1 MIYVGYL
8 LALMVGITLGLMG
21 SGGSILTVPILHYV
35 LDVDVV
41 SATAYSLFI
50 VGSTA
55 MVGAVRHAL
64 QKNIDYRTMLLF
76 GIPSMVAVYCTRLF
90 LVPQLPDTLISTGSL
105 VLTKEDALLLLF
117 AVLMVLAAIR
127 MIRPDQ
133 QASTDSIQQ
142 PSSGLSWGLMLQGL
156 GVGMLSG
163 LVGAGGGFLMIPA
176 MVLLAKI
183 PMKKAVGTSLAVIA
197 AQSLIGFTGDLQ
209 QPMIFDWILILIFTS
224 MAILGIFIGMWLTR
238 FFSGDRLKTGF
249 GWFVLAMGVYILFSK
264 LIGF

>member
-41 SATAYSLFI
+41 TATAYSLFI

-55 MVGAVRHAL
+55 LVGAVRHAL
-64 QKNIDYRTMLLF
+64 QKNIDYRTMWSF
-76 GIPSMVAVYCTRLF
+76 GIPSMIAVYGTRLF
-90 LVPQLPDTLISTGSL
+90 LLPQLPDNLVTTGSW
-105 VLTKEDALLLLF
+105 VLTKENALLFLF
-117 AVLMVLAAIR
+117 AILMVMAAIR
-127 MIRPDQ
+127 MIRPVQ

-209 QPMIFDWILILIFTS
+209 QPKAFDWTLILLFTS
-224 MAILGIFIGMWLTR
+224 MAILGIFIGMWLNR

>member
-41 SATAYSLFI
+41 TATAYSLFI
-50 VGSTA
+50 VGSAA

-90 LVPQLPDTLISTGSL
+90 LVPQLPDTLISTGSW

-209 QPMIFDWILILIFTS
+209 QPKAFDWTLILLFTS
-224 MAILGIFIGMWLTR
+224 MAILGIFIGMWLNR